1 MKKKT
6 FIIFTICFF
15 CVWGCEEFLRR
26 KLGGL
31 AGSYPFVE
39 SWEINAPEREV
50 LEAIII
56 LKKQMPELQP
66 PSIKM
71 LIGKRDTT
79 YGWKS
84 DSLFIDYVI
93 KLETDSLAIAP
104 IDSNKITTDY
114 WLHVA
119 FYYKET
125 NEIVYTWT
133 RPDVMDSSKT
143 TLALIGF
150 SIADDSTD
158 YRLINRDFWYL
169 ANKMQI
175 HKFKKT
181 ILQPILDKIKEKSY
195 KTQHITKNWH

>member
-1 MKKKT
+1 
-6 FIIFTICFF
+6 
-15 CVWGCEEFLRR
+15 
-26 KLGGL
+26 
-31 AGSYPFVE
+31 
-39 SWEINAPEREV
+39 V
-50 LEAIII
+50 LVCA
-56 LKKQMPELQP
+56 KHAQP
-66 PSIKM
+66 
-71 LIGKRDTT
+71 
-79 YGWKS
+79 
-84 DSLFIDYVI
+84 
-93 KLETDSLAIAP
+93 AP
-104 IDSNKITTDY
+104 IFSRY
-114 WLHVA
+114 
-119 FYYKET
+119 
-125 NEIVYTWT
+125 EIVYTWT